1 MENNT
6 PATATETKIYN
17 LVVELEEV
25 KKNKKAEMQAYNN
38 EIKRISLPHGRLP
51 RFHTQTIAAFVA
63 AFARSSGLN
72 VECRNRLA

>member
-38 EIKRISLPHGRLP
+38 EIKRINAEIKELLSK
-51 RFHTQTIAAFVA
+51 
-63 AFARSSGLN
+63 
-72 VECRNRLA
+72 

>member
-6 PATATETKIYN
+6 ATATETKIYN

-38 EIKRISLPHGRLP
+38 EIKRINDEIKELL
-51 RFHTQTIAAFVA
+51 TK
-63 AFARSSGLN
+63 
-72 VECRNRLA
+72 